1 MVARWIVFVLA
12 VVLAV
17 SPSSWAGAE
26 TSVLNRVMTVED
38 PGLAECLR
46 VAVEN
51 IPEPTTSEAVPAYER
66 ERLETIKTVTESYAQ
81 IRLFDAQIEEIDK
94 RLRTSPL
101 PDGLSYELVTARA
114 ELQMKRTTELAKLRL
129 AMGVLPRYA
138 FAQRPVDQLKDWILL
153 DVPDPNHVCVLRYQ
167 KPFRDYFPRSTDLVT
182 VLSDKQVDRYVSDVL
197 VGRQN
202 LPLRVTI
209 SRTPQGFDYAAE
221 VYDRIVRAFTR
232 AGVET
237 EADVRLEAGVHGL
250 GGTELYVHDGRV
262 GYGRPQYRKRR
273 VGPDLVSEL
282 VDLPNPLDPNHV
294 DSAVQDTL
302 VGARWFP
309 ARWIIRHDLQGKDL
323 AVGIAA
329 VIRKTASSLGLSQL
343 VEVEVKE
350 VSDGKWD

>member
-1 MVARWIVFVLA
+1 MWA

-51 IPEPTTSEAVPAYER
+51 IPAPTTTAAVPAYER
-66 ERLETIKTVTESYAQ
+66 QRLETIKTVTESYAQ
-81 IRLFDAQIEEIDK
+81 IRLFDAQIEEVDK

-114 ELQMKRTTELAKLRL
+114 ELQMKRTTELARLRL

-138 FAQRPVDQLKDWILL
+138 FAQRPADQLKDWILL

-167 KPFRDYFPRSTDLVT
+167 KPFQDYFPGSTDLVT
-182 VLSDKQVDRYVSDVL
+182 VLSGKQVDRYVSEVL
-197 VGRQN
+197 LGRQN

-209 SRTPQGFDYAAE
+209 SRTTEGFDYAAE
-221 VYDRIVRAFTR
+221 VYDRVVRASAR

-250 GGTELYVHDGRV
+250 GAGELYAMHDGGVGKV
-262 GYGRPQYRKRR
+262 GYGRPQYVNRR
-273 VGPDLVSEL
+273 AGSAVVRQLVGL
-282 VDLPNPLDPNHV
+282 LDPNHI
-294 DSAVQDTL
+294 DAAVRDDLAGT
-302 VGARWFP
+302 RWFP
-309 ARWIIRHDLQGKDL
+309 ARWIIRHDLQSKDL

-343 VEVEVKE
+343 VEVETKE
-350 VSDGKWD
+350 VSDGRWD